1 MLGLDRTVVYR
12 KPTKQSAKDA
22 SALLS
27 LREAHAKHPQY
38 GYRRMGMLFG
48 WSPERARR
56 LMRKAGISV
65 TTRKKR
71 WRTATAKP
79 EIAAPANAL
88 KAFGDHTESGAWVQD
103 FTYLK
108 FHGVWHYLAVVLDL
122 KTRQVVGWQLGT
134 RHSSELTFAA
144 VLDALSKHPL
154 PTILHSDQGSEY
166 LAAKHELLCE
176 KLEITLSVSDKASP
190 WQNGFMESFFGK
202 FKDDLG
208 ELNQF
213 TDLPHLHEAVAL
225 QLHYYNHDRIHTSLR
240 MSPAAYAASL
250 IQNQPKQ
257 KQLAL
262 TRSVVSDRVL
272 QILRA

>member
-1 MLGLDRTVVYR
+1 M
-12 KPTKQSAKDA
+12 
-22 SALLS
+22 
-27 LREAHAKHPQY
+27 REAHAQHPQY

-65 TTRKKR
+65 ASRKKH
-71 WRTATAKP
+71 WRSSASVEP
-79 EIAAPANAL
+79 EIATPANAL
-88 KAFGDHTESGAWVQD
+88 KAFGDHTTSGAWVQD

-108 FHGVWHYLAVVLDL
+108 FHGAWHYLAVVLEL
-122 KTRQVVGWQLGT
+122 RSRQVVGWQLGT
-134 RHSSELTFAA
+134 RHGSELTFAA
-144 VLDALSKHPL
+144 VLDALSRHPP

-166 LAAKHELLCE
+166 LAARHQLLCE

-190 WQNGFMESFFGK
+190 WQNGFVESFFGK

-208 ELNQF
+208 TLTQF
-213 TDLPHLHEAVAL
+213 EDLPHLHEAIAL
-225 QLHYYNHDRIHTSLR
+225 QLHYYNHDRIHTALR

-250 IQNQPKQ
+250 IQTQDKQ
-257 KQLAL
+257 KQPAL

-272 QILRA
+272 QVLGA